1 MSSSHLIPLVVD
13 LDGTLIKTD
22 LLSETASRF
31 LLEQP
36 IRVFMLGVWL
46 CEGKAC
52 LKSHLAQVADVD
64 VAALPYN
71 TELLTWLAEQ
81 KAQGRRIVL
90 ATASQ
95 RSLAEQVAAHLGL
108 FDEVLATDA
117 GVNLKSGTKRDALVS
132 RFGEHGFDYIGNDW
146 ADMAVWQSAARA
158 HVMSRSPRL
167 IQAVRTHGNLGQVM
181 DDGKP
186 PVILALLQA
195 MRPHQWMKNLLVFV
209 PLLTA
214 QQYGAGANVLLSLLA
229 FVVFGLA
236 ASSVYLLNDL
246 VDVTADRNH
255 LRKRTRPFAAG
266 NLPLI
271 FGWVASPLLLV
282 AAFSMAGLWLPWQFT
297 AALAVYFVVTFAYSL
312 RLKQVPVVDVLVLA
326 GLYTMRIVAG
336 AAAIGVALSFWL
348 LSFSMFVFLSLALM
362 KRYSELRAARA
373 TGQDSS
379 LRGRGYESQ
388 DLELV
393 SSMGASAGNTAVL
406 LLALYVQDG
415 QTARLYSSPTFI
427 WLVCPLL
434 LFWISRAWLIT
445 HRGSMHDDPV
455 LFALKDRVS
464 WATAMLIAV
473 LFVLATVVP

>member
-1 MSSSHLIPLVVD
+1 MDI
-13 LDGTLIKTD
+13 
-22 LLSETASRF
+22 
-31 LLEQP
+31 
-36 IRVFMLGVWL
+36 
-46 CEGKAC
+46 
-52 LKSHLAQVADVD
+52 
-64 VAALPYN
+64 AALPYN
-71 TELLTWLAEQ
+71 MELLTWLGEQ
-81 KAQGRRIVL
+81 KAQGRRMVL
-90 ATASQ
+90 ATASP
-95 RSLAEQVAAHLGL
+95 RLLADQIAEHLGL

-117 GVNLKSGTKRDALVS
+117 GVNLRSGAKRDALVS
-132 RFGEHGFDYIGNDW
+132 RFGERGFDYIGNDW
-146 ADMAVWQSAARA
+146 ADVQVWRSAAQS
-158 HVMSRSPRL
+158 HVMSRSARL
-167 IQAVRTHGNLGQVM
+167 IQTVRNHGNLGQVM

-186 PVILALLQA
+186 ATVWALLKA

-209 PLLTA
+209 PLLA
-214 QQYGAGANVLLSLLA
+214 AHQYGASANVLLSLLA

-255 LRKRTRPFAAG
+255 LRKRARPFAAG
-266 NLPLI
+266 NLPLVY
-271 FGWVASPLLLV
+271 GWVAWPLLLG
-282 AAFSMAGLWLPWQFT
+282 AAFSLAGLFLPWPFT
-297 AALAVYFVVTFAYSL
+297 AALGVYFVFTFAYSL

-373 TGQDSS
+373 TGHYIS

-393 SSMGASAGNTAVL
+393 SSLGASAGNTAVL

-415 QTARLYSSPTFI
+415 QTARLYSTPTFI
-427 WLVCPLL
+427 WLACPLL

-445 HRGSMHDDPV
+445 HRGNMHDDPV

-464 WATAMLIAV
+464 WAVAALIAV